1 MTRQTGFTLLELLIA
16 MTLMGLVLV
25 MLYSGLRLGM
35 RSWDIGEL
43 RAEKVNETRLVQEFI
58 RRQLKQSMTVFRQDE
73 TEGRVVEFV
82 GGEKTLTM
90 VAPMLT
96 YLGLGGLYVIQ
107 FDVVE
112 TDGTGYLRMRWH
124 PYRPVIT
131 EADLT
136 DEEDESTTL
145 LAGVSDLQWSY
156 FGAEQPDRDPDWY
169 AQWENIQQRPLLV
182 RLRVVLQEETWP
194 ELVAEL
200 PD

>member
-25 MLYSGLRLGM
+25 MLYGGLRVGM

-43 RAEKVNETRLVQEFI
+43 RAAKVNETRLVQEFI

-82 GGEKTLTM
+82 GDEETLTM

-107 FDVVE
+107 FDVLE
-112 TDGTGYLRMRWH
+112 TDGTGYLRMRWR
-124 PYRPVIT
+124 PYRPEIS
-131 EADLT
+131 EAELP
-136 DEEDESTTL
+136 DEEDTSTTL

-156 FGAEQPDRDPDWY
+156 FGAEQPDRDPQWY
-169 AQWENIQQRPLLV
+169 TEWENAQQRPLLV

-200 PD
+200 PN

>member
-25 MLYSGLRLGM
+25 MLYGGLRLGM

-73 TEGRVVEFV
+73 IEGRVVEFV
-82 GGEKTLTM
+82 GSEKTLTM

-112 TDGTGYLRMRWH
+112 TDETGYLRMRWH
-124 PYRPVIT
+124 PYRPEIT
-131 EADLT
+131 ALDLT

-156 FGAEQPDRDPDWY
+156 FGYEQPDRDPEWY
-169 AQWENIQQRPLLV
+169 AQWENTRQRPLLV
-182 RLRVVLQEETWP
+182 RLRVALQEETWP

-200 PD
+200 HD